1 VRASSFGTKYSAL
14 TGGIARLLGLC
25 AWLCLVALAPPALT
39 ADKVVLATNWLAQP
53 ELGGFYQALADG
65 TYAKHGLDVTIKPGG
80 PMINNRLLLSFG
92 RVDFLIGTNLLQ
104 AFDAVKQRI
113 PTKAVAAFFQK
124 DPQCILAH
132 SDGPH
137 RTWDDLKRAP
147 LIMGN
152 SGRQTFF
159 LWMNSAHGFP
169 RANLRP
175 YNHSLAPFLNDK
187 TAAMQGFAT
196 AEPKRV
202 AEAIGREPRI
212 FLLAD
217 HGWSSYSTVLETR
230 AELIESQ
237 PELVQRFVDAS
248 IVGWRTYLESGD
260 AVSVADALIKRENPA
275 MTDGQIAYSRE
286 KMRELELLG
295 PGDIAD
301 VKIGAMDLD
310 RVRDFY
316 KKLVTA
322 GMYKESD
329 LSPDAAVTLQFIK

>member
-1 VRASSFGTKYSAL
+1 M
-14 TGGIARLLGLC
+14 LLGC
-25 AWLCLVALAPPALT
+25 VIAVVATLSHSCSADA
-39 ADKVVLATNWLAQP
+39 ADKVKLATNWLAQP

-65 TYAKHGLDVTIKPGG
+65 TYSRHGLDVTIKPGG
-80 PMINNRLLLSFG
+80 PMVNNRPLLAFG

-104 AFDAVKQRI
+104 AFDAIRQRI
-113 PTKAVAAFFQK
+113 PTKVVAAFFQK

-132 SDGPH
+132 ADGPH

-147 LIMGN
+147 LLMGN

-159 LWMNSAHGFP
+159 QWMNAAHGFP

-175 YNHSLAPFLNDK
+175 YNHNLAPLLNDK

-202 AEAIGREPRI
+202 AEATGREPRV

-217 HGWSSYSTVLETR
+217 YGWSSYSTVLETR
-230 AELIESQ
+230 VDLIEKR

-248 IVGWRTYLESGD
+248 ILGWRRYLDGVD
-260 AVSVADALIKRENPA
+260 TAKVDALIKKQNAA
-275 MTDGQIAYSRE
+275 MTDELIAYSRR
-286 KMRELELLG
+286 KMQELDLVEAGDAKKLG
-295 PGDIAD
+295 
-301 VKIGAMDLD
+301 IGAISAE

-316 KKLVTA
+316 AKMVAA
-322 GMYKESD
+322 GMYQAGEID
-329 LSPDAAVTLQFIK
+329 PAAAIELKFVNKRVGLPTK

>member
-1 VRASSFGTKYSAL
+1 
-14 TGGIARLLGLC
+14 
-25 AWLCLVALAPPALT
+25 
-39 ADKVVLATNWLAQP
+39 
-53 ELGGFYQALADG
+53 LGGFYQALADG
-65 TYAKHGLDVTIKPGG
+65 TYAEHGLDVTIKPGG
-80 PMINNRLLLSFG
+80 PMVNNRPLLAFG

-113 PTKAVAAFFQK
+113 PTKVVAAFFQK

-132 SDGPH
+132 ADGPH

-147 LIMGN
+147 LMMGN

-159 LWMNSAHGFP
+159 LWMNAAYDFP

-196 AEPKRV
+196 AEPQRV
-202 AEAIGREPRI
+202 AEAIGREPRV

-230 AELIESQ
+230 TELIEKR

-248 IVGWRTYLESGD
+248 ILGWRTYLAGGD
-260 AVSVADALIKRENPA
+260 GAAAADALIKKDNPS
-275 MTDGQIAYSRE
+275 MTDGLIAYSRT

-295 PGDIAD
+295 PGEPAEAA
-301 VKIGAMDLD
+301 VGAMDVE

-316 KKLVTA
+316 AQAVKA
-322 GMYKESD
+322 GMYKEGD
-329 LSPDAAVTLQFIK
+329 LKPEAAVTLQFMPPAVEE

>member
-1 VRASSFGTKYSAL
+1 MRNAELRIVLLNAAAL
-14 TGGIARLLGLC
+14 LVIGLSTMHIA
-25 AWLCLVALAPPALT
+25 AAA

-65 TYAKHGLDVTIKPGG
+65 TYAKHGLEVTIKPGG
-80 PMINNRLLLSFG
+80 PMVNNRPLLAFG
-92 RVDFLIGTNLLQ
+92 RVDFLVGTNLLQ
-104 AFDAVKQRI
+104 AFDAVKQQI
-113 PTKAVAAFFQK
+113 PTKVVAAFFQK

-132 SDGPH
+132 GDGPL
-137 RTWDDLKRAP
+137 RTWNDLKRAP

-159 LWMNSAHGFP
+159 LWMNAAQGFP
-169 RANLRP
+169 KANLRP

-187 TAAMQGFAT
+187 NAAMQGFAT

-202 AEAIGREPRI
+202 AEAIGAEPRV

-217 HGWSSYSTVLETR
+217 HGWNSYSTVLETR
-230 AELIESQ
+230 VDLIEKK

-248 IVGWRTYLESGD
+248 ILGWRKYLEGGD
-260 AVSVADALIKRENPA
+260 GAAAADALIKKDNPS
-275 MTDGQIAYSRE
+275 MTDGLIAYSRT

-295 PGDIAD
+295 SGEPAEMP
-301 VKIGAMDLD
+301 IGAIDVQ

-316 KKLVTA
+316 KQTVQA
-322 GMYKESD
+322 GMYEAGD
-329 LSPDAAVTLQFIK
+329 VEPAAAVSLEFVKPAAVGK